1 MLQGKPKGVFGYGDD
16 GALHEYVTA
25 DSRMAADTIHLADG
39 DPAVNKV
46 LSSDSVDGYFELSGV
61 FLAPAVAGLGT
72 TGAVAAAAGAAAAAA
87 AAAGSSSQNNNAST
101 PPAPIAATGALA
113 DASDTGT
120 KGDNRTT
127 ITTPTITGK
136 APAGALVEVT
146 LNGKTYTTTAD
157 ANGNYSVAAANT
169 QPLEVGFGLRFK
181 CGCQS

>member
-1 MLQGKPKGVFGYGDD
+1 MLQRKPKGVFGYGEN
-16 GALHEYVTA
+16 GALPEYVTA
-25 DSRMAADTIHLADG
+25 DSTMAADTIRLADG
-39 DPAVNKV
+39 DSAVNKV
-46 LSSDSVDGYFELSGV
+46 LASDAVDANFELRGV

-72 TGAVAAAAGAAAAAA
+72 TGAAAAV
-87 AAAGSSSQNNNAST
+87 SPNNNAST

-127 ITTPTITGK
+127 ITTPTISGK

-169 QPLEVGFGLRFK
+169 
-181 CGCQS
+181 